1 MSFKGVDI
9 SEHNGSIDFAKLKKS
24 VDFVIMRI
32 GWIGNKNNHTLD
44 KKFKAYYEAC
54 KKHGIKCG
62 AYVYIYSNSVEHA
75 KEGAEWAVKQI
86 KGKEFDLPIYADMED
101 ASIAGLG
108 KTKLTAITT
117 AFNTVIE
124 KAGFWAGVYANRD
137 WFLNKLDG
145 SALVKRYTS
154 WIAHYTSGTEKYKG
168 EYDMWQNSSKGKVD
182 GISGNVDTNYLYRDL
197 FSDVKGK
204 KSTTPAKKPTE
215 KAENKPATSKVTYS
229 NSAEKF
235 NSKYKNGKSYKVN
248 ANGGLR
254 LRKGAGTDKAI
265 ITTLPNGSKVT
276 WYGYYTVIGKVT
288 WKYVKT
294 ASGIVGFVSSEY
306 LK

>member
-32 GWIGNKNNHTLD
+32 GWVGNKNNHTLD
-44 KKFKAYYEAC
+44 KKFKANYEAC
-54 KKHGIKCG
+54 KKHGIKVG

-86 KGKEFDLPIYADMED
+86 KGKTFDLPIYADMED
-101 ASIAGLG
+101 KSIKGLG
-108 KTKLTAITT
+108 KTTLTAITK
-117 AFNTVIE
+117 AFNDVIE
-124 KAGFWAGVYANRD
+124 KAGYWAGVYANLD
-137 WFLNKLDG
+137 WFKNYLDG
-145 SALVKRYTS
+145 ASLVKRYTS
-154 WIAHYTSGTEKYKG
+154 WIAHYISGTDKYKG
-168 EYDMWQNSSKGKVD
+168 SYDMWQNSSTGKVD

-197 FSDVKGK
+197 FSAIKGK
-204 KSTTPAKKPTE
+204 ATTSNASKNESKPD
-215 KAENKPATSKVTYS
+215 NSKTTYS
-229 NSAEKF
+229 NGAESF
-235 NSKYKNGKSYKVN
+235 NSNYRNGKTYTVN

-265 ITTLPNGSKVT
+265 ITTLPKGSKVT
-276 WYGYYTVIGKVT
+276 WYGYYTKVGNVI
-288 WKYVKT
+288 WRYVKT
-294 ASGIVGFVSSEY
+294 ASGKVGFVSSEY

>member
-9 SEHNGSIDFAKLKKS
+9 SEHNGSIDFAKLKKN

-54 KKHGIKCG
+54 KKYGIKCG

-145 SALVKRYTS
+145 VALVKRYTS
-154 WIAHYTSGTEKYKG
+154 WIAHYTSGSNKYEG
-168 EYDMWQNSSKGKVD
+168 EYDMWQNSSKGKID
-182 GISGNVDTNYLYRDL
+182 GISGNVDTNILYRDL
-197 FSDVKGK
+197 FSAIKGK
-204 KSTTPAKKPTE
+204 TTGSTPKVE
-215 KAENKPATSKVTYS
+215 SKPAPQKNTNS
-229 NSAEKF
+229 NGAEKF
-235 NSKYKNGKSYKVN
+235 NSRYKNGKRYIVT

-254 LRKGAGTDKAI
+254 LRSGAGTDKSI
-265 ITTLPNGSKVT
+265 IAVLPNGSKVT
-276 WYGYYTVIGKVT
+276 WYGYYTVVGKVT

-294 ASGIVGFVSSEY
+294 ASGKVGFVSSEY

>member
-1 MSFKGVDI
+1 MSYFGIDV
-9 SEHNGSIDFAKLKKS
+9 SEHNGNIDWTKVAKKVDFAIL
-24 VDFVIMRI
+24 RI
-32 GWIGNKNNHTLD
+32 GWVGNKNNHTLD

-117 AFNTVIE
+117 AFNNVIE
-124 KAGFWAGVYANRD
+124 AGGYWAGVYANRD

-154 WIAHYTSGTEKYKG
+154 WIAHYTSGTDKYKG

-197 FSDVKGK
+197 FSAIKGK
-204 KSTTPAKKPTE
+204 TTVSTPKVESKPVTKKNT
-215 KAENKPATSKVTYS
+215 NS
-229 NSAEKF
+229 NGAEKF
-235 NSKYKNGKSYKVN
+235 DRRYKNGKSYNVT

-254 LRKGAGTDKAI
+254 LRKSAGTGAV
-265 ITTLPNGSKVT
+265 ITILPKGSKVT
-276 WYGYYTVIGKVT
+276 WYGYYTVINGVT
-288 WKYVKT
+288 WKYVK
-294 ASGIVGFVSSEY
+294 AANGKVGYVSSEY